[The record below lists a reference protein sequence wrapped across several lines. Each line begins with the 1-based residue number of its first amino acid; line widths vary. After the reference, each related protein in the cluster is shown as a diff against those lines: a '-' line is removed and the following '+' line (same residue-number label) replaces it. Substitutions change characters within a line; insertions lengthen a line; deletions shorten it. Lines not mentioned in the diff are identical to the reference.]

1 MDFSAWHRTRIR
13 TSNTIERLNREI
25 RRRIKATGAFLDGQS
40 SLMLVCAR
48 LRHAAEN
55 QWGTRRYMER
65 LAGPED
71 ELLSDIIAG
80 LVTGCQT
87 AGIIFAKKF

>member
-1 MDFSAWHRTRIR
+1 MP
-13 TSNTIERLNREI
+13 
-25 RRRIKATGAFLDGQS
+25 
-40 SLMLVCAR
+40 VCAR

-55 QWGTRRYMER
+55 QWGTRRYMDMER

-80 LVTGCQT
+80 
-87 AGIIFAKKF
+87 